1 MVTIARYT
9 LLGYGVVL
17 ILGGIMGYAKG
28 RSRVSLLTGSISGV
42 VILGAFA
49 WSLQSPTPAL
59 WLGAAMAAILAI
71 GMGARF
77 RKSGK
82 FMPAGMIALLSLVAL
97 AVMLAGVFAVGTG
110 G

>member
-1 MVTIARYT
+1 V
-9 LLGYGVVL
+9 
-17 ILGGIMGYAKG
+17 
-28 RSRVSLLTGSISGV
+28 
-42 VILGAFA
+42 

-59 WLGAAMAAILAI
+59 LLGATVAAILTI

-97 AVMLAGVFAVGTG
+97 FVTLGGVLQSQG
-110 G
+110 GP